1 MSGPFTRL
9 LLTGGVLAALLAPR
23 VARAQDED
31 LQSGRVI
38 AVQDRPFRLAH
49 EFTASAGVLPMDAF
63 YTGLSLGGSYTLHL
77 TELLSWEAISVHYS
91 SNVGKGLDTE
101 LLERWSVQDTDQPEI
116 QYLVG
121 SHVLFTPLYGK
132 LSFMNQS
139 IVTVST
145 YLAAGGGAL
154 HYVDEGFRPFFSVG
168 PGIRFLFGQV
178 VSTRLDLRNMIAPDF
193 FGGADYIL
201 HVTASVS
208 FNFGSSRPTDL
219 DDEDPESELVD
230 PFGELD
236 ELYPLSDPERGKKRE
251 EAK

>member
-1 MSGPFTRL
+1 MSTARL
-9 LLTGGVLAALLAPR
+9 IALAPCLALS
-23 VARAQDED
+23 VASSAWAQDED
-31 LQSGRVI
+31 LSSGRVI

-49 EFTASAGVLPMDAF
+49 EFTASTGVLPMDAF

-77 TELLSWEAISVHYS
+77 TELLSWEAISFHYS
-91 SNVGKGLDTE
+91 SNVGKGLDRE
-101 LLERWSVQDTDQPEI
+101 LLERWSVEDTDQPEI

-132 LSFMNQS
+132 LAFMNQS

-145 YLAAGGGAL
+145 YLAVGGGAL
-154 HYVDEGFRPFFSVG
+154 NYRDEGFRPHFSIG

-178 VSTRLDLRNMIAPDF
+178 VSTRLDVRNMISPDF

-219 DDEDPESELVD
+219 GGEDPEDELVD

-236 ELYPLSDPERGKKRE
+236 TLYPLSDPERGKKRE
-251 EAK
+251 ESK